1 MMKSKFKWLISILIL
16 LLSGII
22 ILLPRIYTLCV
33 DIGVSQ
39 NDFFEAKIYDNAQYD
54 LGGPGLKLTEQG
66 VDVTAWNYSNSKY
79 LKVTTNLPQDENNGS
94 SNFIIGITLPR
105 EFYFSVNKFLL
116 PTGCSKV
123 EFEKNNDFTVNT
135 NYKYSVNKYSGTVY
149 FTLNP
154 GVKTITIQLEIK
166 YDFELWNKLGNSL
179 INQKDEKAI
188 VVKLYNKQTEMK
200 EILKKSV
207 NNVYS
212 SEEYSMITGAV
223 PYVNDKRNEANVEIL
238 YKNRKTDI
246 VKASMYVMARAQNH
260 MKAFFKEL
268 RFKVQL
274 PEFVDKENKKHYMT
288 INKSSIKFSLDTGGI
303 AEYTIDDSDVDNG
316 NTTIIIKNIYYE
328 TKGERIFIYSFNPPE
343 FENLGDVSLITFKRL
358 ALNVYAVDN
367 TGEEHVIAR
376 TYSRP
381 INYWMKSEEKV
392 EAIYNYRTVSYLNGL
407 ENNVVGLGAFYLRNS
422 GTADSNKKH
431 IHITFDTYNTGYM
444 QVVSINLPIVASNEE
459 VEVKYHLV
467 DENNTLIYKDEHG
480 NYIPDNKRG
489 LNCELSIKLTPNK
502 NTDRCLYFNRNLL
515 PEKERK
521 YFLKEVKYDLDEIK
535 AGEELY
541 VSSARQENH
550 YTGNYSGYVKYKT
563 KANKEVMTSSKII
576 ISSDGLEDK
585 EYTTNTYF
593 SKEAQSQYMINGLR
607 INGGNSNGEVISG
620 NSINIGADLEVIR
633 YPYGYVPWIKNIV
646 IGLLLPDNI
655 TPNKKSIILKTV
667 NNDNIKPLKVES
679 EEIYNGYK
687 MWKVYVPSD
696 IIIGYSDENFGPV
709 KDGKYMKI
717 DFQLDVNSNAEAQTI
732 NLNKMLYLATAKTD
746 EMEPILNGAGGSYFW
761 TRKTDE
767 YDLNGNGQRDDVI
780 AGVNPSDKLSFKII
794 PQTDFFTIND
804 SISVNSG
811 LSVKKAEMAKKD
823 DLLNYKLHLKF
834 NENAYFGN
842 FKYYIPVPKKNSATD
857 KYLIKSKDDIYDLVL
872 DSKVELPDNDI
883 YKIYYTTKKG
893 VNIDNAENADWL
905 EENQITNFN
914 DVTMIQITQKKLG
927 LMSGSDTELNVKLRY
942 LGNDFEKE
950 FGNKIEFHSAGSLRY
965 VINGNATEGIFST
978 TGVVIQAKGVK
989 ELPDITLTAAPDRKP
1004 LISNN
1009 RNFDIDYMGRFGY
1022 WSKLHKLKIVNVETN
1037 NVELKT
1043 KEEINSNL
1051 DADSTVA
1058 NKTFAI
1064 RLKVD
1069 DEDFCDILSNKDY
1082 SNLGKELTLGKGSD
1096 TVWQYDIY
1104 NANNLSDDITNRDVI
1119 IKYQSDNGLTLKQK
1133 IIINRELKPAAN
1145 PISSVVA
1152 GQRYRLFDD
1161 DDENEILIKKN
1172 SACTAQFV
1180 LNYVPNFYN
1189 QKKLKLDKKLPVG
1202 TKITFYDYVKKEN
1215 PTYWYYRVE
1224 NETDTINIADFK
1236 KMGYTNKKYDNFD
1249 EGNYIKEVYMM
1260 AFDFKDVKNNTLNE
1274 IKAKIEMD
1282 SLKVEKY
1289 VTAEIDIKIE
1299 DDYVF
1304 DLNGIPD
1311 KIDIGDKINLD
1322 YNVNLNGRGINT
1334 YFENKRLAY
1343 VITFDNDMPD
1353 DTSLVIN
1360 DGLIESRL
1368 NSRNQYITNARK
1380 IDEESVKK
1388 TFFKLAFKSKLKK
1401 SKYNMRINLM
1411 LCAADDYDNPFM
1423 GDILATKNVVI
1434 ENKNIEDPSLKV
1446 IDLTK
1451 RVLSKSDLKNNQL
1464 LKVKYFKENNFK
1476 VSLELQKEVAND
1488 YNAVNDKLINVA
1500 GKTDN
1505 VDGVFNIDLNNGD
1518 NNLGLKFSEAMDTG
1532 TYRLLIKVKRSN
1544 GSIIYEI
1551 PYSFIV
1557 RDDIKDD

>member
-1 MMKSKFKWLISILIL
+1 
-16 LLSGII
+16 
-22 ILLPRIYTLCV
+22 
-33 DIGVSQ
+33 
-39 NDFFEAKIYDNAQYD
+39 
-54 LGGPGLKLTEQG
+54 
-66 VDVTAWNYSNSKY
+66 
-79 LKVTTNLPQDENNGS
+79 
-94 SNFIIGITLPR
+94 
-105 EFYFSVNKFLL
+105 
-116 PTGCSKV
+116 
-123 EFEKNNDFTVNT
+123 
-135 NYKYSVNKYSGTVY
+135 
-149 FTLNP
+149 
-154 GVKTITIQLEIK
+154 
-166 YDFELWNKLGNSL
+166 
-179 INQKDEKAI
+179 
-188 VVKLYNKQTEMK
+188 
-200 EILKKSV
+200 
-207 NNVYS
+207 
-212 SEEYSMITGAV
+212 
-223 PYVNDKRNEANVEIL
+223 
-238 YKNRKTDI
+238 
-246 VKASMYVMARAQNH
+246 
-260 MKAFFKEL
+260 
-268 RFKVQL
+268 
-274 PEFVDKENKKHYMT
+274 
-288 INKSSIKFSLDTGGI
+288 
-303 AEYTIDDSDVDNG
+303 
-316 NTTIIIKNIYYE
+316 
-328 TKGERIFIYSFNPPE
+328 
-343 FENLGDVSLITFKRL
+343 
-358 ALNVYAVDN
+358 
-367 TGEEHVIAR
+367 
-376 TYSRP
+376 
-381 INYWMKSEEKV
+381 
-392 EAIYNYRTVSYLNGL
+392 
-407 ENNVVGLGAFYLRNS
+407 
-422 GTADSNKKH
+422 
-431 IHITFDTYNTGYM
+431 M
-444 QVVSINLPIVASNEE
+444 QVVSINLPIVANKEE

-480 NYIPDNKRG
+480 NYIPDNERG
-489 LNCELSIKLTPNK
+489 LNCELSIKLTPKK
-502 NTDRCLYFNRNLL
+502 NADRCLYFNRNLL

-521 YFLKEVKYDLDEIK
+521 YFLKEVKYDLGEIK

-541 VSSARQENH
+541 VSSARQQNH

-563 KANKEVMTSSKII
+563 KADKEAMTSSKII

-593 SKEAQSQYMINGLR
+593 SKEAQSQYMINELR
-607 INGGNSNGEVISG
+607 INGGNSNVEVISG

-646 IGLLLPDNI
+646 IGLLLPYNI
-655 TPNKKSIILKTV
+655 TPNKESIILKTV

-687 MWKVYVPSD
+687 MWKVYAPSD
-696 IIIGYSDENFGPV
+696 IIIGYFDENFGPV

-717 DFQLDVNSNAEAQTI
+717 DLQLDVNSNAEAQTI

-761 TRKTDE
+761 TRKKDE

-780 AGVNPSDKLSFKII
+780 AGANLSDKLSFKII
-794 PQTDFFTIND
+794 PQTDFFSIND

-811 LSVKKAEMAKKD
+811 PSVKKVEMAKKD

-834 NENAYFGN
+834 NENASFDN
-842 FKYYIPVPKKNSATD
+842 FKYYIPIPKKSSATD
-857 KYLIKSKDDIYDLVL
+857 KYLIKSKDDFYDLVL

-893 VNIDNAENADWL
+893 VNIDNAETVDWL

-914 DVTMIQITQKKLG
+914 DVTMMKITQKKLG

-950 FGNKIEFHSAGSLRY
+950 FGNKIEFHSAGNLRY
-965 VINGNATEGIFST
+965 VINGNATEGIFGT
-978 TGVVIQAKGVK
+978 NGVTIDAKGVK
-989 ELPDITLTAAPDRKP
+989 ELPDITLTAAPDRIP

-1009 RNFDIDYMGRFGY
+1009 SNFNIDYMGRFGY

-1051 DADSTVA
+1051 DVDSTVA

-1082 SNLGKELTLGKGSD
+1082 SNLRKELTLGKGSY
-1096 TVWQYDIY
+1096 TAWQYDIY
-1104 NANNLSDDITNRDVI
+1104 NANNLSDDITNRYI
-1119 IKYQSDNGLTLKQK
+1119 IITYQSDNGLTLKQK
-1133 IIINRELKPAAN
+1133 IIINRELKAAEN
-1145 PISSVVA
+1145 PISSVVV

-1161 DDENEILIKKN
+1161 DGNETLIKKK

-1236 KMGYTNKKYDNFD
+1236 KMGYTSQKYNNLD

-1260 AFDFKDVKNNTLNE
+1260 TFDFKDVKNNTLNE

-1289 VTAEIDIKIE
+1289 VTAEIDIRIE
-1299 DDYVF
+1299 DDYIF

-1322 YNVNLNGRGINT
+1322 YNVNLNGSGINT

-1343 VITFDNDMPD
+1343 VITFEDEMPD
-1353 DTSLVIN
+1353 DTSLVIG
-1360 DGLIESRL
+1360 DKATTSEL
-1368 NSRNQYITNARK
+1368 NSRNQCIIYAKNVN
-1380 IDEESVKK
+1380 EEPVKK
-1388 TFFKLAFKSKLKK
+1388 TFFKLEFKSKLKK
-1401 SKYNMRINLM
+1401 SKYNVKIDLM
-1411 LCAADDYDNPFM
+1411 LSGADDYDQPFM
-1423 GDILATKNVVI
+1423 GDILATKNVVVENKII
-1434 ENKNIEDPSLKV
+1434 ENPSLKI
-1446 IDLTK
+1446 IDLIK

-1464 LKVKYFKENNFK
+1464 LKLKYLKENNFTI
-1476 VSLELQKEVAND
+1476 SLELQKKVGND
-1488 YNAVNDKLINVA
+1488 YNLVSDKLISVA

-1518 NNLGLKFSEAMDTG
+1518 NDLGLKFSESMNTG
-1532 TYRLLIKVKRSN
+1532 TYRLLIKVKKSN

>member
-1 MMKSKFKWLISILIL
+1 MMKSRFKWLISISIL
-16 LLSGII
+16 LLLGII
-22 ILLPRIYTLCV
+22 ILVPKIYTLCV
-33 DIGVSQ
+33 DVGISQ

-54 LGGPGLKLTEQG
+54 LGGSGLQLTEQG
-66 VDVTAWNYSNSKY
+66 VDITAWNYSNSKY
-79 LKVTTNLPQDENNGS
+79 LKVTTNVPLDENNGS

-135 NYKYSVNKYSGTVY
+135 NYTYQVNKHSGTVY
-149 FTLNP
+149 YTVNP
-154 GVKTITIQLEIK
+154 GIRTITIQLEIK
-166 YDFELWNKLGNSL
+166 YDLELWNKLGKSL
-179 INQKDEKAI
+179 INQKDEKSI

-212 SEEYSMITGAV
+212 SEEYTMVTGAI
-223 PYVNDKRNEANVEIL
+223 PYVNDKRNEANVELL

-246 VKASMYVMARAQNH
+246 VKTSIYVMAKAQNH
-260 MKAFFKEL
+260 MKVFFKEL

-343 FENLGDVSLITFKRL
+343 FENLGNVSLITFKRL

-376 TYSRP
+376 TYSKP

-444 QVVSINLPIVASNEE
+444 QVVSINLPIVANKEE

-480 NYIPDNKRG
+480 NYIPDNERG
-489 LNCELSIKLTPNK
+489 LNCELSIKLTPKK
-502 NTDRCLYFNRNLL
+502 NADRCLYFNRNLL

-521 YFLKEVKYDLDEIK
+521 YFLKEVKYDLGEIK

-541 VSSARQENH
+541 VSSARQQNH

-563 KANKEVMTSSKII
+563 KADKEAMTSSKII

-593 SKEAQSQYMINGLR
+593 SKEAQSQYMINELR
-607 INGGNSNGEVISG
+607 INGGNSNVEVISG

-646 IGLLLPDNI
+646 IGLLLPYNI
-655 TPNKKSIILKTV
+655 TPNKESIILKTV

-687 MWKVYVPSD
+687 MWKVYAPSD
-696 IIIGYSDENFGPV
+696 IIIGYFDENFGPV

-717 DFQLDVNSNAEAQTI
+717 DLQLDVNSNAEAQTI
-732 NLNKMLYLATAKTD
+732 NLNKILYLATAKTD

-761 TRKTDE
+761 TRKKDE

-780 AGVNPSDKLSFKII
+780 AGANLSDKLSFKII

-811 LSVKKAEMAKKD
+811 PFAKKVEMAKKD

-834 NENAYFGN
+834 NENASFDN
-842 FKYYIPVPKKNSATD
+842 FKYYIPIPKKNSATD
-857 KYLIKSKDDIYDLVL
+857 KYLIKSKDDFYDLVL

-893 VNIDNAENADWL
+893 VNIDNAETVDWL

-950 FGNKIEFHSAGSLRY
+950 FGNKIEFHSAGNLRY

-978 TGVVIQAKGVK
+978 TGVAIHAKGVK
-989 ELPDITLTAAPDRKP
+989 ELPDITLTAAPDRIP

-1009 RNFDIDYMGRFGY
+1009 SNFNIDYMGRFGY

-1051 DADSTVA
+1051 DVDSTVA

-1082 SNLGKELTLGKGSD
+1082 SNLRKELTLGKGSY
-1096 TVWQYDIY
+1096 TAWQYDIY
-1104 NANNLSDDITNRDVI
+1104 NADNLSDDITNRYI
-1119 IKYQSDNGLTLKQK
+1119 IITYQSDNGLTLKQK
-1133 IIINRELKPAAN
+1133 IIINRELKAAEN
-1145 PISSVVA
+1145 PISSVVV

-1161 DDENEILIKKN
+1161 DGNETLIKKK

-1236 KMGYTNKKYDNFD
+1236 KMGYTSQKYNNLD

-1260 AFDFKDVKNNTLNE
+1260 TFDFKDVKNNTLNE

-1289 VTAEIDIKIE
+1289 VTAEIDIRIE
-1299 DDYVF
+1299 DDYIF

-1322 YNVNLNGRGINT
+1322 YNVNLNGSGINT

-1343 VITFDNDMPD
+1343 VITFEDEMPD
-1353 DTSLVIN
+1353 DTSLVIG
-1360 DGLIESRL
+1360 DKATTSEL
-1368 NSRNQYITNARK
+1368 NSRNQCIIYAKNVN
-1380 IDEESVKK
+1380 EEPVKK
-1388 TFFKLAFKSKLKK
+1388 TFFKLEFKSKLKK
-1401 SKYNMRINLM
+1401 SKYNVKIDLM
-1411 LCAADDYDNPFM
+1411 LSGADDYDQPFM
-1423 GDILATKNVVI
+1423 GDILATKNVVVENKII
-1434 ENKNIEDPSLKV
+1434 ENPSLKI
-1446 IDLTK
+1446 IDLIK

-1464 LKVKYFKENNFK
+1464 LKLKYLKENNFTI
-1476 VSLELQKEVAND
+1476 SLELQKKVGND
-1488 YNAVNDKLINVA
+1488 YNLVSDKLISVA

-1518 NNLGLKFSEAMDTG
+1518 NDLGLKFSESMNTG
-1532 TYRLLIKVKRSN
+1532 TYRLLIKVKKSN